1 MTGRYPLPS
10 CPGLRE
16 ERHASGAEDQQHKRS
31 HRRIRRY
38 GHAVYQ
44 QTKETKDQEYG
55 RQDGQNNSRVHSSST
70 PAVYR
75 IGRIARAEIT
85 PPSLFGR
92 AHDVPLAICV
102 DEGQE
107 SEPETQMTQT
117 RQADRRGDDRGGQ
130 APEHQLTGD
139 QVRLLHIWPHGFVRA
154 RHSGSFCSSWTNLAS
169 LRRRRNSVSQH
180 TWACRG
186 GERHHESN
194 TTREKRPLTA
204 DWLRCVGRTVGMTA
218 LESTWLCW
226 TVARPAIRLEV
237 STVGKAPAEGSAG
250 AHKEAR

>member
-1 MTGRYPLPS
+1 MTGRYPSPL
-10 CPGLRE
+10 CPGPRE

-38 GHAVYQ
+38 GHAVYP

-85 PPSLFGR
+85 PPSLF
-92 AHDVPLAICV
+92 
-102 DEGQE
+102 
-107 SEPETQMTQT
+107 
-117 RQADRRGDDRGGQ
+117 
-130 APEHQLTGD
+130 
-139 QVRLLHIWPHGFVRA
+139 
-154 RHSGSFCSSWTNLAS
+154 LAS

-226 TVARPAIRLEV
+226 TVARPAIRHEV

-250 AHKEAR
+250 AIPRLRPHAPAWGAQRAINPLTLTDMRSTTRRSDDHPFSPAVVRPAGEFFGE